1 MMKYRKMMRRGA
13 YLLIKKNVFRI
24 SVLLLFTLFFTGT
37 LYAQQLA
44 FPSAEGFG
52 RFASGGRG
60 GEVYHVTNLDDR
72 GPGSFRDA
80 VSKPHR
86 TIVFDVGGVIRI
98 KERIIVS
105 PNVTIAGQTAPGEGV
120 TIYGNGLS
128 YSNANNSITR
138 YIRIRMGKVGDKGGD
153 AVAMASGH
161 DMIFDHVSIS
171 WGRDGTFD
179 LNGDVSDLTLQNS
192 IIAQGLQTHSTGGLI
207 QPSGGVS
214 ILRCL
219 YIDNHTRNPK
229 VKGMNQ
235 FVNNVIYDWA
245 VAGYI
250 LGGGTARLCQA
261 NVLNN
266 YFIDGPETGNTP
278 PFNRANENFHL
289 YAKNNW
295 HDGNENGKLDG
306 AEIPKEVYGPVT
318 WVEKPFDYPEVTMLS
333 PLEAYNLV
341 LAEVGASIKR
351 DEVDALLLDNL
362 TSLGT
367 KGKTISD
374 EMDLPTK
381 GPGVV
386 KGGTAYP
393 DQDRDGMPD
402 YWEEAKGLKLEDATD
417 SAEDKDND
425 GYTNLEDYLNCLTG
439 DCEEDIPSPPNP

>member
-1 MMKYRKMMRRGA
+1 MARRG
-13 YLLIKKNVFRI
+13 I
-24 SVLLLFTLFFTGT
+24 SVSLKTIFFKYSMLLLFMLITSP

-52 RFASGGRG
+52 RFATGGRA
-60 GEVYHVTNLDDR
+60 GEVYHVTNLDDS

-80 VSKPHR
+80 VSKPNR
-86 TIVFDVGGVIRI
+86 TVVFDVGGVIRI
-98 KERIIVS
+98 EKRIIIS
-105 PNVTIAGQTAPGEGV
+105 PNITIAGQTAPGDGI

-128 YSNANNSITR
+128 YSDADNTITR
-138 YIRIRMGKVGDKGGD
+138 YIRIRMGKVGDDGAD
-153 AVAMASGH
+153 AVSIASGH

-179 LNGDVSDLTLQNS
+179 LNGDVSDVTLQNS

-250 LGGGTARLCQA
+250 LGGGTKRLCEA
-261 NVLNN
+261 NVIGN
-266 YFIDGPETGNTP
+266 YFIDGPETGDTA
-278 PFNRANENFHL
+278 PFNRANENFHI
-289 YAKNNW
+289 YAQSNW

-306 AEIPKEVYGPVT
+306 AEISKDVYGPVT
-318 WVEKPFDYPEVTMLS
+318 WVGQAFDYPEVTLLN
-333 PLEAYNLV
+333 PLEAYELV
-341 LAEVGASIKR
+341 LSEVGASLTR
-351 DEVDALLLDNL
+351 DEVDALLLENL

-374 EMDLPTK
+374 EMGLPTK
-381 GPGVV
+381 GPGIV
-386 KGGTAYP
+386 KGGEAY
-393 DQDRDGMPD
+393 QDEDKDGMPD
-402 YWEEAKGLKLEDATD
+402 YWEKAKGLDPKNSQDSQEDRD
-417 SAEDKDND
+417 GD
-425 GYTNLEDYLNCLTG
+425 GYTNLEEYLNCLTG
-439 DCEEDIPSPPNP
+439 DCEGDIPSPPNP

>member
-1 MMKYRKMMRRGA
+1 MEFQKTKRKRPCFNITRSSFKY
-13 YLLIKKNVFRI
+13 
-24 SVLLLFTLFFTGT
+24 SVLLLFMLFMTDPLF
-37 LYAQQLA
+37 AQQLA

-52 RFASGGRG
+52 RFATGGRG
-60 GEVYHVTNLDDR
+60 GEVYHVTNLDDS

-80 VSKPHR
+80 VSKSHR
-86 TIVFDVGGVIRI
+86 TVVFDVGGVIRI
-98 KERIIVS
+98 EKRIIIS
-105 PNVTIAGQTAPGEGV
+105 PNITIAGQTAPGDGI

-128 YSNANNSITR
+128 YSGADNTITR
-138 YIRIRMGKVGDKGGD
+138 YIRIRMGKVGDNGAD
-153 AVAMASGH
+153 AVSIASGH

-179 LNGDVSDLTLQNS
+179 LNGDVSNVTLQNS

-250 LGGGTARLCQA
+250 LGGGTKRLCEA
-261 NVLNN
+261 NVIGN
-266 YFIDGPETGNTP
+266 YFIDGPVTGDTP
-278 PFNRANENFHL
+278 PFNRANENFHI
-289 YAKNNW
+289 YAQNNW

-306 AEIPKEVYGPVT
+306 AEISKDVYGPVT
-318 WVEKPFDYPEVTMLS
+318 WIETPFDYPEVTLLS
-333 PLEAYNLV
+333 PLKTYELV
-341 LAEVGASIKR
+341 LSEVGASLKR
-351 DEVDALLLDNL
+351 DEVDALLLENL

-381 GPGVV
+381 GPGIVN
-386 KGGTAYP
+386 GGKAY
-393 DQDRDGMPD
+393 QDEDKDGMPD
-402 YWEEAKGLKLEDATD
+402 YWEKAKGFNLNDSQDSKEDRN
-417 SAEDKDND
+417 SD
-425 GYTNLEDYLNCLTG
+425 GYTNLEEYLNCLT
-439 DCEEDIPSPPNP
+439 